1 MPTSKHQQILWMH
14 VAEWLLQESVDSQKA
29 LVFTTW
35 YKEIM
40 EKGRDDK
47 ELLDK
52 ALDRV
57 MSLSDSKKEKELR
70 GNLNEQVQRL
80 FEFIHEATEK
90 GEHHT
95 QVLDL
100 ILVYDRFSGD
110 LCTLPSVSDGY
121 WLSWHD
127 LPSFCCAHSQEGQSG
142 RLGA

>member
-1 MPTSKHQQILWMH
+1 MH
-14 VAEWLLQESVDSQKA
+14 VAEWLWQESVDSQKA

-40 EKGRDDK
+40 EKGKDDK

-80 FEFIHEATEK
+80 FVFIHEATEK
-90 GEHHT
+90 GEHST
-95 QVLDL
+95 
-100 ILVYDRFSGD
+100 
-110 LCTLPSVSDGY
+110 
-121 WLSWHD
+121 
-127 LPSFCCAHSQEGQSG
+127 
-142 RLGA
+142 